1 MKKVIVK
8 IPKKVADKI
17 RGNKEKFV
25 IKAVKEKIR
34 KLKK

>member
-1 MKKVIVK
+1 MKKVNIK
-8 IPKKVADKI
+8 IPKKLVDKI
-17 RGNKEKFV
+17 KGNKEKFV